1 MMLPS
6 NIPKNNIDSFSTFC
20 PAKWDELF
28 VNLNANFV
36 YACCKATPVK
46 FVSKNEI
53 GAALDKQKNNLLN
66 GVQDPGCDY
75 CWKIENQ
82 GFSSRRHQYLKQN
95 VNIDDYYNNPKAK
108 KVEISLGNHC
118 NFQCTYCNPKFSSQW
133 ETDVRNEPY
142 KLFRDRYFYA
152 VEEHPPTDVYEKIEW
167 LKQYNNVETLS
178 ITGGEPLQNKHFFT
192 VIENIP
198 SKELGFVT
206 NLSCKTV
213 DPIDKIL
220 KLSPNYNSMRITVS
234 LDSTDAN
241 AEFSRYGL
249 NYNLFLKNLTYLLE
263 NAPTNVSVFLNS
275 VMTSVTIRDIEKFS
289 KVVER
294 FKTYKSFNSW
304 LLEYCKEP
312 KILSLDT
319 LPDKY
324 KPKILEVLDD
334 LKNKKWIIGVDQ
346 LKGAVLSSTFN
357 NTLAQQLKHF
367 LIEFSQRKNI
377 SIPIELE

>member
-1 MMLPS
+1 M
-6 NIPKNNIDSFSTFC
+6 
-20 PAKWDELF
+20 
-28 VNLNANFV
+28 
-36 YACCKATPVK
+36 
-46 FVSKNEI
+46 
-53 GAALDKQKNNLLN
+53 
-66 GVQDPGCDY
+66 
-75 CWKIENQ
+75 
-82 GFSSRRHQYLKQN
+82 
-95 VNIDDYYNNPKAK
+95 
-108 KVEISLGNHC
+108 
-118 NFQCTYCNPKFSSQW
+118 
-133 ETDVRNEPY
+133 
-142 KLFRDRYFYA
+142 
-152 VEEHPPTDVYEKIEW
+152 
-167 LKQYNNVETLS
+167 ETLS